1 MISLILLVQSLILTI
16 SLSVQDQSFRYKHH
30 NNRELNDVLQEIH
43 NRCPSITRL
52 YQLSEKSV
60 NGWPLTVIEISLNP
74 VKPEFKYVAN
84 MHGNEVLGR
93 ELLLRLADFLCTEY
107 RNGNEEI
114 QNLVNFTRIHLLPSL
129 NPDGWDIATNN
140 LDQNRNSSW
149 LLGRSNMNGV
159 DINRDFPDLDTI
171 VFRNGNTDDM
181 IQALISHKMQP
192 ETRATVV
199 WLLSNPFVLSANLHG
214 GALVANYPY
223 DETSDGSLSSYTP
236 SADDKVF
243 RHLARVYATNHKTM
257 GKGVKCDNGDE
268 DFGRQGGITN
278 GAAWYSVA
286 GGMQDFNYLA
296 SNTFEITL
304 ELGCNK
310 YPPAERLEEEWEN
323 NRNALIEFIKQVHIG
338 VKGLVLDIFGQPIE
352 NAIIRVDNITSG
364 FDQMIDHDIRTTSDG
379 EYWRLL
385 TPGFYRVMA
394 AKVGY
399 YPVIKTVFVK
409 PDKTI
414 KYQAKVVNFILK
426 NSE

>member
-1 MISLILLVQSLILTI
+1 
-16 SLSVQDQSFRYKHH
+16 
-30 NNRELNDVLQEIH
+30 
-43 NRCPSITRL
+43 
-52 YQLSEKSV
+52 
-60 NGWPLTVIEISLNP
+60 
-74 VKPEFKYVAN
+74 

-243 RHLARVYATNHKTM
+243 R
-257 GKGVKCDNGDE
+257 
-268 DFGRQGGITN
+268 
-278 GAAWYSVA
+278 
-286 GGMQDFNYLA
+286 
-296 SNTFEITL
+296 
-304 ELGCNK
+304 
-310 YPPAERLEEEWEN
+310 
-323 NRNALIEFIKQVHIG
+323 
-338 VKGLVLDIFGQPIE
+338 
-352 NAIIRVDNITSG
+352 
-364 FDQMIDHDIRTTSDG
+364 
-379 EYWRLL
+379 
-385 TPGFYRVMA
+385 
-394 AKVGY
+394 
-399 YPVIKTVFVK
+399 
-409 PDKTI
+409 
-414 KYQAKVVNFILK
+414 
-426 NSE
+426 